1 MRYLYEYLDSNVW
14 CKFIDLSIYKIAED
28 HSVAVSQTKSKLDIV
43 VFGQLSLL
51 GGSLKNR
58 DQKGNLN
65 EEWPHI
71 SLHKK
76 WSLKLRISLVNATKS
91 VVFCGFGHIC
101 WRNSQWKTLFFIQC
115 IDLPCYNKSEKELF
129 NMKCLIVDRLTKGPV
144 DVFMKCL
151 KLVLVY
157 KFFYKSK
164 SQTAR
169 NKGFRTYVGSNA
181 LTVKPWK

>member
-1 MRYLYEYLDSNVW
+1 MRYLYEYLDSNGW
-14 CKFIDLSIYKIAED
+14 CKFIDSSIYKTAED
-28 HSVAVSQTKSKLDIV
+28 HSVTISQTKNKLEIV
-43 VFGQLSLL
+43 VLGHLSLL

-76 WSLKLRISLVNATKS
+76 WSLKLRVSLVNVTKS
-91 VVFCGFGHIC
+91 VVY
-101 WRNSQWKTLFFIQC
+101 WRNSQRKSSFFIQC
-115 IDLPCYNKSEKELF
+115 IDLHCYNKSEKEFF
-129 NMKCLIVDRLTKGPV
+129 NMKWLIVNRLTKGPV

-164 SQTAR
+164 S
-169 NKGFRTYVGSNA
+169 
-181 LTVKPWK
+181 

>member
-1 MRYLYEYLDSNVW
+1 MRYLYEYLDSNGW
-14 CKFIDLSIYKIAED
+14 CKFINSSIDKTAED
-28 HSVAVSQTKSKLDIV
+28 HSVTISQTKNKLEIV
-43 VFGQLSLL
+43 VLGHLSLL

-58 DQKGNLN
+58 HQKGNLN

-76 WSLKLRISLVNATKS
+76 WSLELRVSLVNVTKS
-91 VVFCGFGHIC
+91 VVY
-101 WRNSQWKTLFFIQC
+101 WRNSQRKSSFFIQC
-115 IDLPCYNKSEKELF
+115 IDLHCYNKSEKEFF
-129 NMKCLIVDRLTKGPV
+129 NMKWLIVNRLTKGPV

-164 SQTAR
+164 S
-169 NKGFRTYVGSNA
+169 
-181 LTVKPWK
+181 

>member
-1 MRYLYEYLDSNVW
+1 MRYLYEYLDSNGW
-14 CKFIDLSIYKIAED
+14 CKFIDSSIYKTAED
-28 HSVAVSQTKSKLDIV
+28 HSVTISQTKNKLEIV
-43 VFGQLSLL
+43 VLGHLSLL

-76 WSLKLRISLVNATKS
+76 WSLELRVSLVNVTKS
-91 VVFCGFGHIC
+91 VVY
-101 WRNSQWKTLFFIQC
+101 WRNSQRKSSFFIQC
-115 IDLPCYNKSEKELF
+115 IDLHCYNKSEKEFF
-129 NMKCLIVDRLTKGPV
+129 NMKWLIVDRLTKGPV

-164 SQTAR
+164 S
-169 NKGFRTYVGSNA
+169 
-181 LTVKPWK
+181 

>member
-1 MRYLYEYLDSNVW
+1 MRYLYEYLDSNGW
-14 CKFIDLSIYKIAED
+14 CKFIDSSIYKTAED
-28 HSVAVSQTKSKLDIV
+28 HSVTISQTKNKLEIV
-43 VFGQLSLL
+43 VLGHLSLL

-76 WSLKLRISLVNATKS
+76 WSLKLRVSLVNVTKS
-91 VVFCGFGHIC
+91 VVY
-101 WRNSQWKTLFFIQC
+101 WRNSQRKSSFFIQC
-115 IDLPCYNKSEKELF
+115 IDLHCYNKSEKEFF
-129 NMKCLIVDRLTKGPV
+129 NMKWLIVDRLTKGPV

-164 SQTAR
+164 S
-169 NKGFRTYVGSNA
+169 
-181 LTVKPWK
+181 

>member
-1 MRYLYEYLDSNVW
+1 MRYLYEYLDSNGW
-14 CKFIDLSIYKIAED
+14 CKFIDSSIYKTAED
-28 HSVAVSQTKSKLDIV
+28 HSVTISQTKNKLEIV
-43 VFGQLSLL
+43 VLGHLSLL

-76 WSLKLRISLVNATKS
+76 WSLELRVSLVNVTKS
-91 VVFCGFGHIC
+91 VVY
-101 WRNSQWKTLFFIQC
+101 WRNSQRKSSFFIQC
-115 IDLPCYNKSEKELF
+115 IDLHCYNKSEKEFF
-129 NMKCLIVDRLTKGPV
+129 NMKWLIVNRLTKGPV

-164 SQTAR
+164 S
-169 NKGFRTYVGSNA
+169 
-181 LTVKPWK
+181 